1 MKKRIQ
7 KYVHHFFIN
16 SILTKKYQ
24 DKKSIESNEM
34 ITAFF
39 KRNMYNLKTESINE
53 RQKFFFSFRT
63 KYINDF
69 KHYRKY
75 YTTIISNFRKRVAY
89 KKFRERF
96 SENEWNRINGD
107 KLARYLSLH
116 DESIKKVDFKFVEN
130 IIKIIDK

>member
-39 KRNMYNLKTESINE
+39 KRIKQEIKMLNE
-53 RQKFFFSFRT
+53 LITNFYIQLENEFLYIVVFAFIVFIVSH
-63 KYINDF
+63 YIN
-69 KHYRKY
+69 KNEKLKEK
-75 YTTIISNFRKRVAY
+75 ISEF
-89 KKFRERF
+89 F
-96 SENEWNRINGD
+96 
-107 KLARYLSLH
+107 
-116 DESIKKVDFKFVEN
+116 
-130 IIKIIDK
+130 